1 MSFSHPFTPTVL
13 GRCDLTSGSRAGTAR
28 RTFAGHC
35 TPVINHVRPAFT
47 QNKRYRT
54 NPRAADGVV
63 NRNAV
68 SVYQTDAFLIL
79 Y

>member
-1 MSFSHPFTPTVL
+1 VTALRDGTPT
-13 GRCDLTSGSRAGTAR
+13 
-28 RTFAGHC
+28 
-35 TPVINHVRPAFT
+35 INHVRAAFT

-54 NPRAADGVV
+54 NQRAIGDVV

-68 SVYQTDAFLIL
+68 SVYQTDAVLIL

>member
-1 MSFSHPFTPTVL
+1 MCFTQMRFNVRFTREHAVTAALQGGTPT
-13 GRCDLTSGSRAGTAR
+13 
-28 RTFAGHC
+28 
-35 TPVINHVRPAFT
+35 INHVRAAFT

-54 NPRAADGVV
+54 NQRATCDVV

-68 SVYQTDAFLIL
+68 SVYQTDVVLTL

>member
-1 MSFSHPFTPTVL
+1 VAASLCDGTPT
-13 GRCDLTSGSRAGTAR
+13 
-28 RTFAGHC
+28 
-35 TPVINHVRPAFT
+35 INHVRAAFT

-54 NPRAADGVV
+54 NQRAIRDVV

-68 SVYQTDAFLIL
+68 SVYQTEVVLTV

>member
-1 MSFSHPFTPTVL
+1 VTASPGASTP
-13 GRCDLTSGSRAGTAR
+13 G
-28 RTFAGHC
+28 
-35 TPVINHVRPAFT
+35 INHVRPPFT

-54 NPRAADGVV
+54 NQRTIGDVV

-68 SVYQTDAFLIL
+68 SVYQTDVFLTL